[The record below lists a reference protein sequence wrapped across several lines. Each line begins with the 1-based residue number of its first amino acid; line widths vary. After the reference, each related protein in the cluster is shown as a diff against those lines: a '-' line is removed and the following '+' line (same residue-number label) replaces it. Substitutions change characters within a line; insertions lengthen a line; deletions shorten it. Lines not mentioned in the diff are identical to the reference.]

1 MRICGKDTLFN
12 DYGLLKQSD
21 RTEKKHCLC
30 LLPIA
35 YCLFPVAFCLI
46 LPANPRNKIHRVHI
60 PQRDHIDPAAFDAI
74 DAAFFHGV
82 Q

>member
-30 LLPIA
+30 LFCHVEIA
-35 YCLFPVAFCLI
+35 PSSQPEQKHRQRAQNEAFYSRKACRL
-46 LPANPRNKIHRVHI
+46 LQLHA
-60 PQRDHIDPAAFDAI
+60 
-74 DAAFFHGV
+74 
-82 Q
+82 